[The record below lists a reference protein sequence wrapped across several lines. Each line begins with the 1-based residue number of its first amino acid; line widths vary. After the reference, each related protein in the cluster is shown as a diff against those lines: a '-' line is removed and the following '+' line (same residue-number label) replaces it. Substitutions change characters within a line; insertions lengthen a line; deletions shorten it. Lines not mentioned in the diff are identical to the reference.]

1 MILKSK
7 KLQLFVL
14 SSVVATP
21 LMLVSCSYSNINTTS
36 SYAKSD
42 IGGLEDFNKDNDNIF
57 DEIKNVSKMIEE
69 GNDKEKKDLLYNQPI
84 VQIIS
89 PGKVNDLSF
98 NQLVWE
104 GVSTFSRLTN
114 LKNSTYLPGSI
125 ASNTELFLQYDRALY
140 SGYKIWIL
148 TGFFHENAFSEWLK
162 FGSNKSKLEQ
172 KKIKIISIDWD
183 VQKYIKPGLGLSA
196 LFRTQESSF
205 VIGYSISKFLAEK
218 YSGDNN
224 KDKRIINTSAGFDN
238 SGATNFNYG
247 FLEGIRTWNKEQK
260 DNNSKKIQSNVYTDK
275 EKVWLGTTFVA
286 NNPDTRKDFEFSIKG
301 GTNIFKGK
309 SPTII
314 MPVAGDWSKTA
325 ADIIKDTNNKNKQ
338 WVIGVDTNMAI
349 SYGKEY
355 SNYFITSSEKKIAI
369 LIVKALCFLTGITD
383 EITKTN
389 PNNNLKLRDDISM
402 DLQNQEILIGT
413 EAQNLVIEGRITD
426 DLVGYSPSTIEN
438 LDDANKFNNILDET
452 KKRFFED
459 ETTSLKNIVDQTKL
473 KNFQDTK
480 PDDVAAF
487 NKAVFQLNNV
497 YYGTMSSSNQGY
509 FNDVLDEI
517 NEWTK

>member
-57 DEIKNVSKMIEE
+57 DDIKNVSKMIEE

-205 VIGYSISKFLAEK
+205 VIGYSISKFLAEQ
-218 YSGDNN
+218 YPGDTN
-224 KDKRIINTSAGFDN
+224 KDKRIVNTSAGFDN
-238 SGATNFNYG
+238 VGATNFNYG
-247 FLEGIRTWNKEQK
+247 FLEGVRVWNSEQT
-260 DNNSKKIQSNVYTDK
+260 DNSTKVQSNVYTDS

-309 SPTII
+309 SPTIV

-325 ADIIKDTNNKNKQ
+325 ADIIKDTNNKNNQ
-338 WVIGVDTNMAI
+338 WVVGVDTNMAI

-369 LIVKALCFLTGITD
+369 LILKALCFLTGITN
-383 EITKTN
+383 EIS
-389 PNNNLKLRDDISM
+389 NNDLKLSN
-402 DLQNQEILIGT
+402 QNMSIDPTTQEILIDNQL
-413 EAQNLVIEGRITD
+413 ANLVIEGRIKD
-426 DLVGYSPSTIEN
+426 DLVGFSKSSIE
-438 LDDANKFNNILDET
+438 DTTKANKFDEILNET
-452 KKRFFED
+452 FEKFFVNE
-459 ETTSLKNIVDQTKL
+459 ETSLEKNVNQEL
-473 KNFQDTK
+473 LNNFNQELSSNNADN
-480 PDDVAAF
+480 F
-487 NKAVFQLNNV
+487 NKAVFELNNV
-497 YYGTMSSSNQGY
+497 YYGTMTSSNQGY
-509 FNDVLDEI
+509 FNLVLDEI
-517 NEWTK
+517 NKWTK

>member
-1 MILKSK
+1 
-7 KLQLFVL
+7 
-14 SSVVATP
+14 
-21 LMLVSCSYSNINTTS
+21 MLVSCKYNINTTS

-42 IGGLEDFNKDNDNIF
+42 IGGLEIFNEENKNPF
-57 DEIKNVSKMIEE
+57 EEIKTVAKNIEN
-69 GNDKEKKDLLYNQPI
+69 GNNEEQKDLLYNQPI

-104 GVSTFSRLTN
+104 GVSKFSELTN
-114 LKNSTYLPGSI
+114 IKNSTYLVANT
-125 ASNTELFLQYDRALY
+125 ASNIELFSQYDRALH

-148 TGFFHENAFSEWLK
+148 TGFFHETPFSEWLK
-162 FGSNKSKLEQ
+162 FGNNQSKLEQ
-172 KKIKIISIDWD
+172 KKIKIISVDWD
-183 VQKYIKPGLGLSA
+183 VQKYIKQGLGLSA

-260 DNNSKKIQSNVYTDK
+260 DNSTKIQSNVYTDK

-402 DLQNQEILIGT
+402 DLQNQEILIEDPET
-413 EAQNLVIEGRITD
+413 QKLVAENLVIEGRITD
-426 DLVGYSPSTIEN
+426 DLVGYSRSTIEN
-438 LDDANKFNNILDET
+438 PDDANKFNDILNET

-459 ETTSLKNIVDQTKL
+459 EETSLEKNVNQEL
-473 KNFQDTK
+473 LNNFNQELSSNNADN
-480 PDDVAAF
+480 F
-487 NKAVFQLNNV
+487 NKAVFELNNV
-497 YYGTMSSSNQGY
+497 YYGTMTSSNQGY
-509 FNDVLDEI
+509 FNLVLDEI
-517 NEWTK
+517 NKWT

>member
-1 MILKSK
+1 
-7 KLQLFVL
+7 
-14 SSVVATP
+14 
-21 LMLVSCSYSNINTTS
+21 MLVSCSYSNINTTS
-36 SYAKSD
+36 SYAKTD

-57 DEIKNVSKMIEE
+57 DDIKNVSKMIEE

-114 LKNSTYLPGSI
+114 LKNSTYLPATI
-125 ASNTELFLQYDRALY
+125 ASNTELFLQY

-205 VIGYSISKFLAEK
+205 VIGYSISKFLAEQ
-218 YSGDNN
+218 YPGDAN
-224 KDKRIINTSAGFDN
+224 KDKRIVNTSAGFDN
-238 SGATNFNYG
+238 VGATNFNYG
-247 FLEGIRTWNKEQK
+247 FLEGVRVWNSEQT
-260 DNNSKKIQSNVYTDK
+260 DNSTKVQSNVYTDS
-275 EKVWLGTTFVA
+275 EKVWLSTTFVA

-309 SPTII
+309 SPTIV

-325 ADIIKDTNNKNKQ
+325 ADIIKDTNNKNNQ
-338 WVIGVDTNMAI
+338 WVVGVDTNMAI

-355 SNYFITSSEKKIAI
+355 SNYFITSS
-369 LIVKALCFLTGITD
+369 
-383 EITKTN
+383 
-389 PNNNLKLRDDISM
+389 
-402 DLQNQEILIGT
+402 
-413 EAQNLVIEGRITD
+413 
-426 DLVGYSPSTIEN
+426 
-438 LDDANKFNNILDET
+438 
-452 KKRFFED
+452 
-459 ETTSLKNIVDQTKL
+459 
-473 KNFQDTK
+473 
-480 PDDVAAF
+480 
-487 NKAVFQLNNV
+487 
-497 YYGTMSSSNQGY
+497 
-509 FNDVLDEI
+509 
-517 NEWTK
+517 

>member
-14 SSVVATP
+14 SSVVVTP

-36 SYAKSD
+36 SYAKTD
-42 IGGLEDFNKDNDNIF
+42 VGGLEDFNKDNDNIF
-57 DEIKNVSKMIEE
+57 DDIKNVSKMIEE

-114 LKNSTYLPGSI
+114 LKNSTYLPATI

-205 VIGYSISKFLAEK
+205 IIGYSISKFLAEQ
-218 YSGDNN
+218 YPGDAN
-224 KDKRIINTSAGFDN
+224 KDKRIVNTSAGFDN
-238 SGATNFNYG
+238 VGATNFNYG
-247 FLEGIRTWNKEQK
+247 FLEGVRVWNSEQT
-260 DNNSKKIQSNVYTDK
+260 DNSTKVQSNVYTDS
-275 EKVWLGTTFVA
+275 EKVWLSTTFVA

-309 SPTII
+309 SPTIV

-325 ADIIKDTNNKNKQ
+325 ADIIKDTNNKNNQ
-338 WVIGVDTNMAI
+338 WVVGVDTNMAI

-369 LIVKALCFLTGITD
+369 LILKALCFLTGITN
-383 EITKTN
+383 EIS
-389 PNNNLKLRDDISM
+389 NNDLKLSN
-402 DLQNQEILIGT
+402 QNMSIDPTTQEILIDNQF
-413 EAQNLVIEGRITD
+413 ANLVIEGRIKD
-426 DLVGYSPSTIEN
+426 DLVGFSKSTIE
-438 LDDANKFNNILDET
+438 DTTKANRFDEILNETFEKFFVNE
-452 KKRFFED
+452 E
-459 ETTSLKNIVDQTKL
+459 TSLEKNVNQEL
-473 KNFQDTK
+473 LNNFNQELSSNN
-480 PDDVAAF
+480 ANNF
-487 NKAVFQLNNV
+487 NKAVFELNNV
-497 YYGTMSSSNQGY
+497 YYGTMTSSNQGY
-509 FNDVLDEI
+509 FNLVLDEI
-517 NEWTK
+517 NKWTK